1 MKPEWMI
8 HPCSPA
14 AAELRLIICKLCL
27 GLPSQTGGCRF
38 SSAIMIAPNG
48 EKAVMVSEG
57 GGGVVET
64 DKLSP

>member
-8 HPCSPA
+8 HPCSPT
-14 AAELRLIICKLCL
+14 AAELRLIICKRCL

-38 SSAIMIAPNG
+38 GSAVIIAPNG
-48 EKAVMVSEG
+48 EKAVMVSGWG
-57 GGGVVET
+57 GAVVET